1 MSTISS
7 EAKRNVVLLS
17 IATLFTIIVLAGTVL
32 FSVGTRDVQAS
43 NVDEAR
49 VNELIERYIDK
60 NIGDIHTKLIKYIED
75 QQNGDQQQATAD
87 AFENP
92 LPNLI
97 RDWNPTRGAKNA
109 DITIVDYS
117 EFQCPFCGRSRGT
130 LDELAKRY
138 EGKIQ
143 IVYKNF
149 PLDFHPEAVPAAK
162 AAYAANK
169 QGKFWEMHD
178 KLFATQKSFK
188 GGDIDALM
196 AGYAEELGLNMDKF
210 KKDYN
215 DPAVAKQVKDE
226 MAQGSKV
233 GVRGT
238 PNFFINGT
246 RLVGA
251 QPFPKFEEAIEAAL
265 KAK

>member
-1 MSTISS
+1 MSTMSS

-32 FSVGTRDVQAS
+32 FSMGTRDVQAS
-43 NVDEAR
+43 NIDEAR
-49 VNELIERYIDK
+49 VNELVERYIDK
-60 NIGDIHTKLIKYIED
+60 NIGEIHTKLIKYIED

-97 RDWNPTRGAKNA
+97 RDWNPVRGADDA
-109 DITIVDYS
+109 AITIVDYS

-138 EGKIQ
+138 EGKIR

-162 AAYAANK
+162 AAYAANN
-169 QGKFWEMHD
+169 QGKFWEYHD
-178 KLFATQKSFK
+178 VLFANQQNLSDDLYVKTARDL
-188 GGDIDALM
+188 GLDIEKFNADRNSA
-196 AGYAEELGLNMDKF
+196 AAEE
-210 KKDYN
+210 
-215 DPAVAKQVKDE
+215 AVKQDAADGAE
-226 MAQGSKV
+226 V

-238 PNFFINGT
+238 PFFLINGVP
-246 RLVGA
+246 LSGA
-251 QPFPKFEEAIEAAL
+251 QPVAAFEAIIQQHLANQE
-265 KAK
+265 

>member
-1 MSTISS
+1 MSTMSS

-32 FSVGTRDVQAS
+32 FSMGTRDVQAS
-43 NVDEAR
+43 NLDEAR
-49 VNELIERYIDK
+49 VNELVERYIDK
-60 NIGDIHTKLIKYIED
+60 NIGEIHAKLIKYIED
-75 QQNGDQQQATAD
+75 QQNGDQQRATAD

-97 RDWNPTRGAKNA
+97 RDWNPVRGADDA

-138 EGKIQ
+138 EGKIR

-162 AAYAANK
+162 AAYAAHK
-169 QGKFWEMHD
+169 QGKFWEFHD
-178 KLFATQKSFK
+178 VMFANQQNLSDELYVKT
-188 GGDIDALM
+188 AR
-196 AGYAEELGLNMDKF
+196 ELGLDVEKF
-210 KKDYN
+210 NADRN
-215 DPAVAKQVKDE
+215 SDAAEEAVKQDAADGAE
-226 MAQGSKV
+226 V

-238 PNFFINGT
+238 PFFLINGVP
-246 RLVGA
+246 LSGA
-251 QPFPKFEEAIEAAL
+251 QPVAAFEAIIQQHLANME
-265 KAK
+265 

>member
-169 QGKFWEMHD
+169 QGKFWEFHD
-178 KLFATQKSFK
+178 VMFANQQNLSEDLYVKTAR
-188 GGDIDALM
+188 D
-196 AGYAEELGLNMDKF
+196 LGLDIEKF
-210 KKDYN
+210 NADRN
-215 DPAVAKQVKDE
+215 SADADAAIKQDAADGTE
-226 MAQGSKV
+226 I

-238 PNFFINGT
+238 PFFLINGVP
-246 RLVGA
+246 LSGA
-251 QPFPKFEEAIEAAL
+251 QPVAAFEAVIQQHLANME
-265 KAK
+265 